1 MKDIVMSAILGRKS
15 IRKFS
20 EERVSEEDILAM
32 LRAAM
37 AAPSAMNWQPWRF
50 VVVDSR
56 ESLDAMA
63 ALNEHGHMLSYAPV
77 AIVVCGVTEWEY
89 DGRKCHN
96 VYWEQDCAAAT
107 ENLLLA
113 AHACG
118 LGACWNGCWP
128 RAERVAPL
136 KELLGIPDGVEPFSV
151 IPVGHPLSDKAAK
164 DKWNADNI
172 HWGRW

>member
-1 MKDIVMSAILGRKS
+1 MKDIVISAIMGRKS
-15 IRKFS
+15 IRKFTD
-20 EERVSEEDILAM
+20 EKVSGDDVQTM

-37 AAPSAMNWQPWRF
+37 AAPSAMNFQPWRF
-50 VVVDSR
+50 IVVDSR
-56 ESLDAMA
+56 EHLDAMA
-63 ALNEHGHMLSYAPV
+63 EMNVHGHMLAYAPL
-77 AIVVCGVTEWEY
+77 AIIVCGVTDWVYNEQT
-89 DGRKCHN
+89 CHN

-128 RAERVAPL
+128 REERVVPL
-136 KELLGIPDGVEPFSV
+136 KQLLGIPEGVEPFSV
-151 IPVGHPLSDKAAK
+151 IALGHPFADKPVK
-164 DKWNADNI
+164 DKWNPENI

>member
-1 MKDIVMSAILGRKS
+1 MKDIVISAILGRKS

-20 EERVSEEDILAM
+20 DEIVNQEDIQTL

-37 AAPSAMNWQPWRF
+37 AAPSAMNFQPWRF
-50 VVVDSR
+50 IVVDSR
-56 ESLDAMA
+56 EQLDCMA
-63 ALNEHGHMLSYAPV
+63 RMNVHGHMLAYAPL
-77 AIVVCGVTEWEY
+77 AIVVCGLADWVIEGE
-89 DGRKCHN
+89 KSHN

-128 RAERVAPL
+128 RQERVAPL
-136 KELLGIPDGVEPFSV
+136 KSLLGIPQGVEPFSV
-151 IPVGHPLSDKAAK
+151 IAIGHPFEEKPVK
-164 DKWNADNI
+164 NKWNPENI
-172 HWGRW
+172 HWGKW